1 MNRTGTR
8 SVIDRDQEAAA
19 ATVER
24 ERLRGERAG
33 APVREA
39 SSEAAAVTTGDGTPG
54 PHVGPGAEPAIRV
67 PSVFRCAVEITRI
80 KRRLGRRGLDATLR
94 WVRDRV
100 EGIMCTDDV
109 PIDAVRAVEHRVAM
123 VGALYPARALC
134 LEQSLALYC
143 LLRRQGVAA
152 RYRTGV
158 QPFPF
163 VAHAWV
169 EYRGEVI
176 NDVAEH
182 VKWFAPLP
190 DPLP

>member
-1 MNRTGTR
+1 MTAEHEVPR
-8 SVIDRDQEAAA
+8 SDAVPAVRRVI
-19 ATVER
+19 
-24 ERLRGERAG
+24 
-33 APVREA
+33 
-39 SSEAAAVTTGDGTPG
+39 
-54 PHVGPGAEPAIRV
+54 HV
-67 PSVFRCAVEITRI
+67 PSVLSCAAEITRI
-80 KRRLGRRGLDATLR
+80 KRRLRGRGLDATLR
-94 WVRDRV
+94 WVRKRV
-100 EGIMCTDDV
+100 DGVACNEDF
-109 PIDAVRAVEHRVAM
+109 PIDVVRAVEHRIALA
-123 VGALYPARALC
+123 GALYPARALC

-143 LLRRQGVAA
+143 LLRRQGVAV

-190 DPLP
+190 EPLP